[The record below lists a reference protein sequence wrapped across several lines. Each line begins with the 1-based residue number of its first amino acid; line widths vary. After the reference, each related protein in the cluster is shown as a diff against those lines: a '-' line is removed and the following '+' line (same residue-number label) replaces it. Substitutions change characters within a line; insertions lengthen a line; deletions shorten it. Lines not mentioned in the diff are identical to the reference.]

1 MNALLEMQLGIELNK
16 ILVLTIIIIIQIFI
30 NTVHSLHDKLADS
43 RYNLEI
49 FNQILEDCFP
59 GISMLKQPT
68 IIYKVKVSI
77 HHTNFLGAETSI

>member
-16 ILVLTIIIIIQIFI
+16 ILVLTIIIIQIFI
-30 NTVHSLHDKLADS
+30 DTVHSLHDKLADS

-49 FNQILEDCFP
+49 FNQIFDDCFT

-68 IIYKVKVSI
+68 WMISY
-77 HHTNFLGAETSI
+77 